1 MVNEQ
6 MLQGRWNEIKGKI
19 KEHWGLL
26 TDDDLQSFQGNLDQ
40 LVGTIQRK
48 TGETRDTI
56 EQYLNQVT
64 SEGPSVMG
72 RASETAR
79 QYAEQATST
88 IQDASHQAMEGM
100 RQGYAQAGRMVQ
112 QNPGQSV
119 AIAAGVGL
127 FVGVLLGLMMRP
139 R

>member
-26 TDDDLQSFQGNLDQ
+26 TDDDLQAFQGNLDQ

-48 TGETRDTI
+48 TGETRETI
-56 EQYLNQVT
+56 EEYLNQVT

-72 RASETAR
+72 RAGETAR

-88 IQDASHQAMEGM
+88 IQDASRQAMEGM
-100 RQGYAQAGRMVQ
+100 RQGYSQAGRMVQ

-119 AIAAGVGL
+119 AIAAGAGL